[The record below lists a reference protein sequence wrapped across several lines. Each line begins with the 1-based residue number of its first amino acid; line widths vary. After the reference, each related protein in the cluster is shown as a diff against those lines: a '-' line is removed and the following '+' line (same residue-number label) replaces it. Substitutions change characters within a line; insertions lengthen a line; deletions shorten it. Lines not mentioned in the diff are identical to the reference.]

1 MVTTFSKPV
10 KPGQTGWQVQV
21 YLWGRWKTLF
31 DQDWPRNIRT
41 YGHPKNLVFSI
52 FSILSLK
59 DNCRL
64 ALKKFKRTSLGQ
76 LIFKTINYG
85 DWWGFNLYIRHFQG
99 HIKAVPEYVAFFFLC
114 TLKGKKKENQI
125 LSMNFIQQ
133 ILNCV
138 LAKCPAH
145 H

>member
-1 MVTTFSKPV
+1 MGGWEEINRMFMVTTFSKPV

-59 DNCRL
+59 DNCQL
-64 ALKKFKRTSLGQ
+64 ALNKSL
-76 LIFKTINYG
+76 
-85 DWWGFNLYIRHFQG
+85 
-99 HIKAVPEYVAFFFLC
+99 
-114 TLKGKKKENQI
+114 KE
-125 LSMNFIQQ
+125 L
-133 ILNCV
+133 
-138 LAKCPAH
+138 P
-145 H
+145 